1 MVMADTPEYCT
12 SLVFGAISLISP
24 LDFTAD
30 FRPYFTIYDEDYK
43 CIKEEC
49 DRGATKAIL
58 LGVTNPFFLKV
69 CYRNIDCFSLLF
81 PNDTYFNLFLFKK

>member
-1 MVMADTPEYCT
+1 MVMADSPECC
-12 SLVFGAISLISP
+12 SSFVFGAISLVSP

-43 CIKEEC
+43 CIKDEC
-49 DRGATKAIL
+49 DRGTTKAIL

-69 CYRNIDCFSLLF
+69 LNPIIIV
-81 PNDTYFNLFLFKK
+81 PH